1 MVLHPLLFSGERSS
15 LIYFDTFE
23 ELKQFTFHQNAFHCL
38 NQITPLSILPY
49 NVQFFIMSEH
59 SHNCGFKYFMTQKLS
74 QNNKKCKL
82 DVKFQNYEIKPF
94 PILLR
99 VLPLLNAFLCI

>member
-1 MVLHPLLFSGERSS
+1 MVFSHHWKDISGDKSYGRWWP
-15 LIYFDTFE
+15 
-23 ELKQFTFHQNAFHCL
+23 A
-38 NQITPLSILPY
+38 LSILPY
-49 NVQFFIMSEH
+49 NVQFLIMSEH

>member
-1 MVLHPLLFSGERSS
+1 MSK
-15 LIYFDTFE
+15 T
-23 ELKQFTFHQNAFHCL
+23 NA
-38 NQITPLSILPY
+38 TLSILPY
-49 NVQFFIMSEH
+49 NVQFLIMSEH

>member
-1 MVLHPLLFSGERSS
+1 M
-15 LIYFDTFE
+15 
-23 ELKQFTFHQNAFHCL
+23 FTHIFWKWSFVSYIASTH
-38 NQITPLSILPY
+38 TLSILPY
-49 NVQFFIMSEH
+49 NVQYLIMSEH

>member
-1 MVLHPLLFSGERSS
+1 MPVTNVSDGGGHTQAQE
-15 LIYFDTFE
+15 IND
-23 ELKQFTFHQNAFHCL
+23 A
-38 NQITPLSILPY
+38 LSILPY
-49 NVQFFIMSEH
+49 NVQFLIMSEH